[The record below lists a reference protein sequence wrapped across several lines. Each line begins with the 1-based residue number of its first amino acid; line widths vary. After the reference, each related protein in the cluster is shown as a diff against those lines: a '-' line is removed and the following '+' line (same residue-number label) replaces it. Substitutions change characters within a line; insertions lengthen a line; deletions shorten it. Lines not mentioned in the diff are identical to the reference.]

1 MVTKTPEFSKRRVT
15 WRRHEPKHED
25 GSILKDVNNKVTI
38 LLPEFSLEAE
48 DHLTEPSHYFSVNV
62 CVFEMAAEM
71 PFVPQSHKAVVY
83 DKPGIISTKV
93 VTLET
98 PDPGPGEV
106 LINLCVHFRCL
117 LLVLIVLIL
126 QDTLWSMS
134 LRLRSHDS
142 CGS

>member
-1 MVTKTPEFSKRRVT
+1 
-15 WRRHEPKHED
+15 
-25 GSILKDVNNKVTI
+25 
-38 LLPEFSLEAE
+38 
-48 DHLTEPSHYFSVNV
+48 
-62 CVFEMAAEM
+62 MAAEM

-93 VTLET
+93 VTLAT

-106 LINLCVHFRCL
+106 LINLCVHFCCL

-134 LRLRSHDS
+134 LGLRSHDS